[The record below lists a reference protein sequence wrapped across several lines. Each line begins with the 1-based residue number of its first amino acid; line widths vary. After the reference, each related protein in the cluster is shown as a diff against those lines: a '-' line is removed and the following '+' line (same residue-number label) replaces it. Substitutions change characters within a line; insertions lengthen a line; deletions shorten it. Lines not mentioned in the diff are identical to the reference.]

1 MVMHE
6 EMRRVQTKTEEQ
18 EKGFGGDAIE
28 MRKNTSQDN
37 DVPLQDECKARSR
50 EEAKSKKKAIMRIS
64 YQNQVSR

>member
-37 DVPLQDECKARSR
+37 DVPLQDKCKAGSR
-50 EEAKSKKKAIMRIS
+50 EEAKSKQS
-64 YQNQVSR
+64 